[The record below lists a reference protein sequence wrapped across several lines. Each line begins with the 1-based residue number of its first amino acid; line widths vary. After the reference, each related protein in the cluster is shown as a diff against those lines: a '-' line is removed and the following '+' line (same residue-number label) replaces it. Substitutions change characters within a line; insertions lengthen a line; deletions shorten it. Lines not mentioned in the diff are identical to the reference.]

1 MIRDIGHLIQI
12 FFLILAQLF
21 TLSSNKFLI
30 IFFFLLLKLTFKIL
44 GSSKPSEIWLHQ
56 TRTKFISEY
65 FNSYSHKFT
74 GETIQSFNQQSLNY
88 CYVPGTVWDTKIRAI
103 NRNIPV
109 QKKFKVH
116 WRSQKYK
123 EIPNTGKY
131 RGISK
136 TRWQGWK
143 VQRSIQYIKISN
155 MLIFK

>member
-12 FFLILAQLF
+12 FSFLTLAQLF
-21 TLSSNKFLI
+21 KLSSNKFLI
-30 IFFFLLLKLTFKIL
+30 IFFCFSNWLLKFL
-44 GSSKPSEIWLHQ
+44 GVLNLQKFGYII

-74 GETIQSFNQQSLNY
+74 GQTIQSFNQQLLNY
-88 CYVPGTVWDTKIRAI
+88 CYVPGTVWDTKVRTI

-109 QKKFKVH
+109 QKFKVH

-123 EIPNTGKY
+123 EISNTGKY
-131 RGISK
+131 KGISK

-143 VQRSIQYIKISN
+143 FRDQFNIS
-155 MLIFK
+155 K